1 MPIFARTKLVMEEF
15 CITLRPR
22 LEFSYT
28 GPNPQKAYQK
38 LMDILITNIAVPRE
52 NIQEKD
58 FRWDRGGEEEKFSSG
73 MEVLKDYDKFSYMQM
88 TISIKGSI
96 KPSKEF
102 GKEGTVSVTIEGLVR
117 TEYPQDT
124 PWERSFVYEMLRMLY
139 HSLFYKEQRKRY
151 TEICR
156 DQMLTVQNELKSFFN
171 LLPKMGG

>member
-1 MPIFARTKLVMEEF
+1 MPVFARSKLVMEEY
-15 CITLRPR
+15 CLTLRPR
-22 LEFSYT
+22 LDFTYT

-58 FRWDRGGEEEKFSSG
+58 FRWDRGGEVENFSAAL
-73 MEVLKDYDKFSYMQM
+73 EVIKDYDAFSYMQM
-88 TISIKGSI
+88 TISVKGTL

-102 GKEGTVSVTIEGLVR
+102 GKEGNVSITIEGIVR

-124 PWERSFVYEMLRMLY
+124 PWERSFIYEIFRRFYDVVL
-139 HSLFYKEQRKRY
+139 YKEQRKRF
-151 TEICR
+151 TDLCR

-171 LLPKMGG
+171 LLPKIGA